1 MVILHLTFSF
11 ELAIYYLN
19 DKVIQFFDLLY
30 CSHQDIAF
38 FFKFNMCQGNS
49 SSLHYIV
56 CIKIMF
62 LLSSSSSF
70 LSFSLLLLA
79 SLTLY
84 VIIVTSFIGIVSN
97 THYRYLQYFSLTML
111 LTFNIVISSCKS
123 LYIEKEAPLQLVT
136 HYLSSG
142 SFSFFSRGRNNIF
155 KQQFIWTYRALSCD
169 NYGTLFIYCQCF
181 TPQLTDCYI

>member
-84 VIIVTSFIGIVSN
+84 VVIVTSFIGIISN
-97 THYRYLQYFSLTML
+97 THYCYLQHFSLTML

-123 LYIEKEAPLQLVT
+123 LYIEKRGVIIVSHSLFVKWFFFIFFQRKKQYFQAAV
-136 HYLSSG
+136 YMDISS
-142 SFSFFSRGRNNIF
+142 
-155 KQQFIWTYRALSCD
+155 
-169 NYGTLFIYCQCF
+169 
-181 TPQLTDCYI
+181 PQL